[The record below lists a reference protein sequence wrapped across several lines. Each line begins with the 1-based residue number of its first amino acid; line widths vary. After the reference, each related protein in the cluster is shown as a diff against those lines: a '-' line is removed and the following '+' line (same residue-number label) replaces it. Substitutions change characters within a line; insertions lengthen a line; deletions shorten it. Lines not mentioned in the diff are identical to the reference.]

1 MKNGNLKQ
9 MKLEIMDKL
18 DQLNKLMMEQ
28 LEMLI
33 MQLENL
39 LLVVTVIKMKSH
51 NGTSLMLEL
60 LPKPAKMQK
69 NNI

>member
-18 DQLNKLMMEQ
+18 DQLNKLMMKQ

-51 NGTSLMLEL
+51 NGISLMLE
-60 LPKPAKMQK
+60 
-69 NNI
+69 

>member
-18 DQLNKLMMEQ
+18 DQLNKLMMKQ